1 MTDPSTSP
9 VAAKSLD
16 ENGQPVAPGQIRV
29 LEETLPGATA
39 ASPLS
44 LPPAAWWQ
52 IVKRIYVMV
61 GFHNLSLLAAGVA
74 FFAFL
79 AFVPLI
85 GSIVLLYGLFGDPQ
99 TVVQSIDLL
108 RGIAPPEVLAILAD
122 QMLAIVTSSKT
133 AQGLGFAFAILLAL
147 FGAMRAATAMI
158 SALNIIYEE
167 HETRNIFQTTAV
179 AAAITIGMII
189 VAMIGTVAISVFAYV
204 TNFLS
209 PYLGDAATLL
219 VQTCT
224 WLVAGALVS
233 VTFAIF
239 FRYAPDRHAAKWRW
253 LSLGSVLAT
262 ILWLV
267 ITIGF
272 GFYAANLTSYNAT
285 YGSLAA
291 VVIFLMWLFLSAYAV
306 LIGAE
311 INSEIERQTMV
322 DSTIGPDQPI
332 GARGAVMA
340 DSVVVDDASRA
351 LLDKKQRRAAQ
362 RAANRASR
370 RGPRFESAK
379 NATN

>member
-322 DSTIGPDQPI
+322 DSTIGPDRPI

-370 RGPRFESAK
+370 
-379 NATN
+379 